1 MKKIFV
7 AILVIMALCTPIVFA
22 ESAAAPVVT
31 VDLTGAV
38 VALVRLVFYI
48 LLAWLGKVVVPELRE
63 WLQARATAE
72 QRAALWDV
80 VVKLVEAAE
89 QLFGAGV
96 GDDKREYVASELRR
110 AGYSVDFNL
119 IEAAVKEMN
128 DKALDKLKEGL
139 GVHAESE
146 EPAE

>member
-7 AILVIMALCTPIVFA
+7 VMLMLMALCTPIVFA

-63 WLQARATAE
+63 WLQARTTAE

-128 DKALDKLKEGL
+128 DKALDKLKEGFE
-139 GVHAESE
+139 A
-146 EPAE
+146 PAETVTEG

>member
-7 AILVIMALCTPIVFA
+7 LLLAMLVVCCPVVLA
-22 ESAAAPVVT
+22 EAAEPAVVT

-48 LLAWLGKVVVPELRE
+48 LMAWLGKAVVPELRE